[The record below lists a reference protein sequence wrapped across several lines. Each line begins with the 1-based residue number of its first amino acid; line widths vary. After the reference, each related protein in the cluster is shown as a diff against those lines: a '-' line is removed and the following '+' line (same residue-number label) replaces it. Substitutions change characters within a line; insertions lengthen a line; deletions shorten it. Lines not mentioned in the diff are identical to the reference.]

1 MGLVARN
8 PEQSLK
14 IQSAGEVLGSP
25 PVDANGVVYL
35 ESHTAPGEVVH
46 HAQEY
51 REGELVGWT
60 FLDKPGPWALVRPG
74 DPIDPCDPNW
84 AAPEVVESMGV
95 RIGDTTTP
103 LPPIDDFAEELADMP
118 FVPHAT
124 ARLRFELVGTP
135 AGQVLGDVRYVDGRR
150 PYNRV
155 VANWVETEPGEP
167 AHDAP
172 EIFLR
177 MKFRNYLKMRT
188 GELSH
193 LEAIEDGGN
202 VGESRWTLLLM
213 LHGLAQ
219 HPTYRAMYRNLPH
232 LPEEL
237 GWWGEAAPFVG
248 SDQRPL

>member
-14 IQSAGEVLGSP
+14 IQSAGEVLGAP
-25 PVDANGVVYL
+25 PEDANGVVYL
-35 ESHTAPGEVVH
+35 ESHTPSGEVIH
-46 HAQEY
+46 HAQEF
-51 REGELVGWT
+51 EAGELVTWSL
-60 FLDKPGPWALVRPG
+60 LDEPGPWALVRTGEPT
-74 DPIDPCDPNW
+74 DPCDPNW
-84 AAPEVVESMGV
+84 ASAERVESMAV
-95 RIGDTTTP
+95 RIGNDTSP
-103 LPPIDDFAEELADMP
+103 LPPVDDFAEGLADMP

-124 ARLRFELVGTP
+124 ARLRFELVGSP
-135 AGQVLGDVRYVDGRR
+135 AGQILGDVRYVDGRR
-150 PYNRV
+150 PQNRV
-155 VANWVETEPGEP
+155 VTNWTETEAGEP

-193 LEAIEDGGN
+193 LEAIEDGGD

-219 HPTYRAMYRNLPH
+219 HPTYRSTYRNLTT

-248 SDQRPL
+248 ADQAPV